1 MGKIINIG
9 FSGNFQ
15 TYFKEEKD
23 FFMKASFFGRYYTLF
38 LNIKTS
44 DKQKVIN
51 VIMKELDREKDS
63 DFIYEIEDKFGQYG
77 GILLSSIVVN
87 VNKINEMTLE
97 KRDDFLVNMVNDL
110 LKKIFQ
116 KFPTYT
122 SVNQFNY
129 ENGMQIIK
137 TKVPEMMNKV
147 DWNS

>member
-1 MGKIINIG
+1 MGKIISIG
-9 FSGNFQ
+9 FSGDFH
-15 TYFKEEKD
+15 TFFKAKRG

-51 VIMKELDREKDS
+51 VIMKELDSEKGS
-63 DFIYEIEDKFGQYG
+63 DFIYEIENEFGQYG
-77 GILLSSIVVN
+77 GILLSSIVIN

-116 KFPTYT
+116 EFPTYT

-129 ENGMQIIK
+129 ENGMQIMK

-147 DWNS
+147 DWNP

>member
-1 MGKIINIG
+1 
-9 FSGNFQ
+9 
-15 TYFKEEKD
+15 
-23 FFMKASFFGRYYTLF
+23 LF

-51 VIMKELDREKDS
+51 VIMKELDSEKGS
-63 DFIYEIEDKFGQYG
+63 DFIYEIENEFGQYG
-77 GILLSSIVVN
+77 GILLSSIVIN

-116 KFPTYT
+116 EFPTYT

-129 ENGMQIIK
+129 ENGMQIMK

-147 DWNS
+147 DWNP